1 MDLKERY
8 LERALKLAE
17 NGWGRTNP
25 NPLVGAVIVKNG
37 EVIGEGWHAL
47 VGGPHAEIHAL
58 RAAKRD
64 AAGATM
70 YVTLEP
76 CSHYGR
82 TPPCADAIIKSG
94 IREVVI
100 AMEDPNPSVSGRGIA
115 MLQGAGIQVTKGV
128 LEAQAKRLNEIF
140 IKYITKKRPFV
151 IMKTAMTLDG
161 KIASV
166 SGNSRWITGPFA
178 REHVHR
184 LRERVAAIMVGSE
197 TVIRDNPSLTA
208 RLKTSEGKNPLR
220 IVVDS
225 KGRIPLDSKVLDGA
239 ADTIIASTS
248 AMDAE
253 KERQI
258 TNTGARVLKLDGAG
272 GCVDLNALMQTL
284 YDLEVDSVLLE
295 GGGGLN
301 AAALDA
307 GIVDKVMIWIAPKII
322 GGKDAVTPVEGRG
335 IPLMRDALVIQDMHV
350 DRFGDDILIE
360 GYLKGELCL
369 QEL

>member
-1 MDLKERY
+1 MDLKEQY
-8 LERALKLAE
+8 MERALKLAE

-37 EVIGEGWHAL
+37 EIIGEGWHEK

-64 AAGATM
+64 AVGATM

-94 IREVVI
+94 IKEVVI

-115 MLQGAGIQVTKGV
+115 MLQGAGIKVTNGV
-128 LEAQAKRLNEIF
+128 LEARAKRLNEIF
-140 IKYITKKRPFV
+140 IRYITKKRPFV

-161 KIASV
+161 KIASA
-166 SGNSRWITGPFA
+166 SGNSRWISGPSA

-184 LRERVAAIMVGSE
+184 LRERVAAIMVGSK
-197 TVIRDNPSLTA
+197 TVACDNPSLTA

-225 KGRIPLDSKVLDGA
+225 KGRIPLDSKVMDGT

-248 AMDAE
+248 ALDAG
-253 KERQI
+253 KERKI
-258 TNTGARVLKLDGAG
+258 AGAGARVLKLDGPG
-272 GCVDLNALMQTL
+272 GHIDLNALMQAL
-284 YDLEVDSVLLE
+284 YGLGIDSVLLE

-322 GGKDAVTPVEGRG
+322 GGKDAITPVEGRG
-335 IPLMRDALVIQDMHV
+335 IPLMRDALAVQGMHM
-350 DRFGDDILIE
+350 DRLGDDILIE